1 MLDISSPFKKILTE
15 EEYSISPSQFSLY
28 YSKFYPSKLILNWL
42 CRNNINLLK
51 NRELSFTGQKN
62 NYIRYQSFTSK
73 DQFDKR
79 VQKII
84 PIKIDIGAIY
94 DKPPRYY
101 NEHKNEVDLVFQEKE
116 LVFDIDISDYN
127 DVRTCCT
134 GTDICSKCWK
144 FIICGAKIL
153 DRILK
158 EDFGFKKYF
167 FDFSGRRGIHCWVSD
182 KIACKLND
190 KERQMIES
198 YILYDRINDDSTKDR
213 TKRRIRK
220 RKFVEPI
227 YPSFMEDLSIVKN
240 DFYDI
245 IKEQDLLNYED
256 IKNLFKNIIT
266 TYFCLIDMENI
277 DSILENR
284 KMNSF
289 SKITKI
295 HDLLSKAENILRKK
309 NNITY
314 CHSESCI
321 NEFIL
326 NILSPRLDWMVTR
339 QATHLLKGPFC
350 VHPKTGFVS
359 VPMSLEL
366 LEKFDLKKIPKIDNL
381 LNNNDDDIKYF
392 KEYVDFFENFVKNLN
407 NND

>member
-1 MLDISSPFKKILTE
+1 
-15 EEYSISPSQFSLY
+15 
-28 YSKFYPSKLILNWL
+28 
-42 CRNNINLLK
+42 
-51 NRELSFTGQKN
+51 
-62 NYIRYQSFTSK
+62 
-73 DQFDKR
+73 
-79 VQKII
+79 
-84 PIKIDIGAIY
+84 
-94 DKPPRYY
+94 
-101 NEHKNEVDLVFQEKE
+101 
-116 LVFDIDISDYN
+116 
-127 DVRTCCT
+127 
-134 GTDICSKCWK
+134 
-144 FIICGAKIL
+144 
-153 DRILK
+153 
-158 EDFGFKKYF
+158 
-167 FDFSGRRGIHCWVSD
+167 
-182 KIACKLND
+182 
-190 KERQMIES
+190 
-198 YILYDRINDDSTKDR
+198 
-213 TKRRIRK
+213 
-220 RKFVEPI
+220 
-227 YPSFMEDLSIVKN
+227 MEDLSIVKN

-284 KMNSF
+284 KMNSI

-295 HDLLSKAENILRKK
+295 HDLLTKAENILRKK

-326 NILSPRLDWMVTR
+326 NILSPRLDWNVTR

-392 KEYVDFFENFVKNLN
+392 KEYIVFFENFVKNLN

>member
-1 MLDISSPFKKILTE
+1 MESLFNKNQNKE
-15 EEYSISPSQFSLY
+15 ETITSKQFSLY
-28 YSKFYPSKLILNWL
+28 YSLYYPSKLIINWL
-42 CRNNINLLK
+42 CRNEIEKLK
-51 NRELSFTGQKN
+51 NRELCFTIENDK
-62 NYIRYQSFTSK
+62 YIRYQSFLSLS
-73 DQFDKR
+73 QFKNR
-79 VQKII
+79 IQTLI
-84 PIKIDIGAIY
+84 PIKIDVGAIY
-94 DKPPRYY
+94 NISPRYY
-101 NEHKNEVDLVFQEKE
+101 NEHKQSVDLIFQEKE
-116 LVFDIDISDYN
+116 LIFDIDISDYD

-134 GTDICSKCWK
+134 GADICSKCWK

-153 DRILK
+153 ERILR
-158 EDFGFKKYF
+158 EDFGFKKFF
-167 FDFSGRRGIHCWVSD
+167 FDFSGRRGIHCWVCD
-182 KIACKLND
+182 KKACKLND

-198 YILYDRINDDSTKDR
+198 YILYDRVNDELTKAR
-213 TKRRIRK
+213 VKRRIRK

-227 YPSFMEDLSIVKN
+227 YPSFLEDLSIIKN
-240 DFYDI
+240 DFYEI
-245 IKEQDLLNYED
+245 LKEQDLLNYEE
-256 IKNLFKNIIT
+256 IKKLFKDIIKM
-266 TYFCLIDMENI
+266 YFCLIDIETIENI
-277 DSILENR
+277 LEKK
-284 KMNSF
+284 KMNSLD
-289 SKITKI
+289 KIKI
-295 HDLLSKAENILRKK
+295 IHKYLTKAENILRDK

-326 NILSPRLDWMVTR
+326 NILSPRLDWNVTR